1 MRIAIIDDISSECES
16 LKRRLKV
23 QLSRLSLAADICVYE
38 SGEEFL
44 AAAQKERFDLAFL
57 DIYLNNENGISI
69 AERLRGFDAD
79 CLVVFTTTSPD
90 HALDGFRVRA
100 FHYLVKPYSD
110 EALTA
115 LFDEIVKRF
124 PHCERYI
131 EVNGKRVRFRDIMS
145 AEHYQHQIFINLADG
160 GKIITRQT
168 FRDFTAALTDER
180 FFLCGRGVIVNLEC
194 VEDFNGSDFVLK
206 NGTCIP
212 VSRDLAKSARQA
224 FGDFLFGRSGKV

>member
-1 MRIAIIDDISSECES
+1 MRIAIIDDISLECES
-16 LKRRLKV
+16 LKKRLEI
-23 QLSRLSLAADICVYE
+23 QLSRLSLAADIRVYE
-38 SGEEFL
+38 SGEMFL
-44 AAAQKERFDLAFL
+44 ADAQRERFDLIFL

-100 FHYLVKPYSD
+100 LHYLVKPYSD

-115 LFDEIVKRF
+115 LFDEIIKRL
-124 PHCERYI
+124 PRPERYI
-131 EVNGKRVRFRDIMS
+131 EVNGKRVRFRAIMF
-145 AEHYQHQIFINLADG
+145 AEHYQHQIFISLADDS
-160 GKIITRQT
+160 KLVTRQT
-168 FRDFTAALTDER
+168 FRDFTAALTDDR
-180 FFLCGRGVIVNLEC
+180 FFLCGRGVLVNLEY

-206 NGTCIP
+206 NGTRIP